1 MLEHRR
7 RGHEVVMIHFCYFHL
22 EISQFIEGC
31 IETWQNR
38 IMFVNPLLRFFIH
51 PKVGLAIYLYKLL
64 ALAAIIS
71 TNGFSSSCLYTSFSG
86 DVAKKRVE
94 SSIFM
99 IWKMRICG
107 RLPSLVA
114 KAIST

>member
-1 MLEHRR
+1 MSRAAILLLTLIKCNSTSEISFLIAMVREFMSGR
-7 RGHEVVMIHFCYFHL
+7 SSL
-22 EISQFIEGC
+22 EISFSHKPVAHG
-31 IETWQNR
+31 
-38 IMFVNPLLRFFIH
+38 MLLQI
-51 PKVGLAIYLYKLL
+51 VM
-64 ALAAIIS
+64 
-71 TNGFSSSCLYTSFSG
+71 
-86 DVAKKRVE
+86 